1 MRFDPSMVEGP
12 YLNDILAQP
21 QALEDTVAGL
31 CHAPSLPDL
40 TGVGRIVLTGM
51 GASYHALQPLHIQL
65 VEHGF
70 HAVVYQTSELIHYFA
85 AALTPRT
92 LLIVVSQS
100 GRSVEI
106 VRLLDTLAAN
116 NAPHHAAHNNDGVRT
131 IGVTNTPQS
140 PLATR
145 ADFTILTRAGAESSV
160 SCKTFVAALVAL
172 EWLGAALRGADRKRI
187 ESALGE
193 AAPAA
198 QGYLATWE
206 AKVGALVNLLDGVR
220 SLFVTGRGAS
230 MAAAGAGG
238 LILKES
244 AHFPAEGMTCSA
256 FRHGP
261 FEMSG
266 AGVFALVFAGD
277 PRTAALNENLVLDV
291 RNAGGGPRHAALVG
305 PQSDVEAFRIPPAAS
320 AIRPVLEMLPVQM
333 MSLALAALAGHQPG
347 KFRLLT
353 KVTTIE

>member
-12 YLNDILAQP
+12 YLRDILAQP
-21 QALEDTVAGL
+21 RALEDTVAGL
-31 CHAPSLPDL
+31 CDAPGPAHLAAGFD
-40 TGVGRIVLTGM
+40 RIVLTGM
-51 GASYHALQPLHIQL
+51 GASYHALHPLHIQL

-70 HAVVYQTSELIHYFA
+70 HAVAYETSELIHYFA

-92 LLIVVSQS
+92 LLVAVSQS

-106 VRLLDTLAAN
+106 VRLLDAA
-116 NAPHHAAHNNDGVRT
+116 AAHEKGRVRT
-131 IGVTNTPQS
+131 IGVTNTPES

-145 ADFTILTRAGAESSV
+145 SDFTILTHAGAESSV
-160 SCKTFVAALVAL
+160 SCKTFVATLVAL
-172 EWLGAALRGADRKRI
+172 EWLGAALRGADRTQI
-187 ESALGE
+187 ESASRV

-198 QGYLATWE
+198 QSYLAGWE
-206 AKVGALVNLLDGVR
+206 AKVGTLVNLLDGVR

-238 LILKES
+238 LTLKES
-244 AHFPAEGMTCSA
+244 AHFHAEGMTCSA

-266 AGVFALVFAGD
+266 PDVFVLVFAGD
-277 PRTAALNENLVLDV
+277 PKTAALNEKLVLDV
-291 RNAGGGPRHAALVG
+291 RNAGGRAALIG
-305 PQSDVEAFRIPPAAS
+305 PQSDVDAFRVPATAP
-320 AIRPVLEMLPVQM
+320 AVRPVVEMLPVQM
-333 MSLALAALAGHQPG
+333 ISLALAALAGLQPG
-347 KFRLLT
+347 NFRLLA

>member
-12 YLNDILAQP
+12 YLRDILAQP
-21 QALEDTVAGL
+21 RALEDTVAGL
-31 CHAPSLPDL
+31 CDAPWLADL
-40 TGVGRIVLTGM
+40 AGFDRIVLTGM
-51 GASYHALQPLHIQL
+51 GASYHALHPLHIQL

-70 HAVVYQTSELIHYFA
+70 HAVAYETSELIHYFA
-85 AALTPRT
+85 AALAPRT
-92 LLIVVSQS
+92 LLVAVSQS

-106 VRLLDTLAAN
+106 VRLLDAA
-116 NAPHHAAHNNDGVRT
+116 AGRLRT
-131 IGVTNTPQS
+131 IGVTNTPGS

-145 ADFTILTRAGAESSV
+145 SDFTILTHAGAESSV
-160 SCKTFVAALVAL
+160 SCKTFVATLAAL
-172 EWLGAALRGADRKRI
+172 EWLGAALRSADRRQI
-187 ESALGE
+187 ESALQG

-198 QGYLATWE
+198 QGYFSVWKAKASSLA
-206 AKVGALVNLLDGVR
+206 NLLDGVR

-244 AHFPAEGMTCSA
+244 AHFHAEGMTCSA

-266 AGVFALVFAGD
+266 ADAFVLVFAGD
-277 PRTAALNENLVLDV
+277 PKTAALNEKLVLDV
-291 RNAGGGPRHAALVG
+291 RNAGGRAALIG
-305 PQSDVEAFRIPPAAS
+305 PQSDVDAFRIPLTPP
-320 AIRPVLEMLPVQM
+320 AIRPVVEILPVQLV
-333 MSLALAALAGHQPG
+333 SLVLAALAGLEPG